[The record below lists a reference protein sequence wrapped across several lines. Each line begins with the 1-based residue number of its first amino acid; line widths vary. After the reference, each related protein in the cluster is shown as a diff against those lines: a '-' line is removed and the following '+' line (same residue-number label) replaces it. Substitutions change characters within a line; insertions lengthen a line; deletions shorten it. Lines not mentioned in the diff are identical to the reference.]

1 MASSNVDQA
10 LPNAFFAFFEW
21 CQEQRWWDRLDEA
34 ARYLRNWVLIRRN
47 DTSCT
52 ADAINRSLDVVQQA
66 RITEARLIG
75 APAQNDDTCEHEWVL
90 PFGMNRRGLPTFQM
104 RTILDDEWVD
114 GRVVF

>member
-34 ARYLRNWVLIRRN
+34 ARYLRNW
-47 DTSCT
+47 
-52 ADAINRSLDVVQQA
+52 QA

-104 RTILDDEWVD
+104 RTILDDDEIKKYRQRKRRNVAHAYIGTD
-114 GRVVF
+114 VKEE